1 MIHWI
6 HITRFGDF
14 TIMSLAAFAVAT
26 WLLVEDERRLAL
38 WWSVLFV
45 SGMAIVALTKM
56 AFIGWGIGI
65 HTLDFTGFSGHS
77 MRATAVIPVM
87 FYLIFQRAPSFVR
100 SCGVLFGF
108 ALAVLIGISR
118 LILHAHSVSEVVS
131 GTLLGGLISISFMW
145 IAGSLRKHV
154 FNRLRLS
161 LMLLALLP
169 APYVQPAPTQ
179 RWLTNVTLFF
189 AGHDKPHLRAACR
202 EAPSCPAD
210 AHEGNDEGAD
220 S

>member
-1 MIHWI
+1 MISWT

-14 TIMSLAAFAVAT
+14 SVMSIAAFAITA
-26 WLLVEDERRLAL
+26 WLLAEDERRLAF

-45 SGMAIVALTKM
+45 GGMAIVTLTKM

-65 HTLDFTGFSGHS
+65 HALDFTGFSGHS

-87 FYLIFQRAPSFVR
+87 FYLMLQRAHSPLR
-100 SCGVLFGF
+100 TLGVLFGF

-118 LILHAHSVSEVVS
+118 LVLHAHSVSEVVS
-131 GTLLGGLISISFMW
+131 GTLLGGLVSLSFMW

-154 FNRLRLS
+154 FNRLRMALS
-161 LMLLALLP
+161 LLALLP

-179 RWLTNVTLFF
+179 QWLTNVALFF
-189 AGHDKPHLRAACR
+189 AGHDKPHLRIGCQKV
-202 EAPSCPAD
+202 PHCPAGGHD
-210 AHEGNDEGAD
+210 VDG
-220 S
+220 

>member
-1 MIHWI
+1 MIHWT
-6 HITRFGDF
+6 HITRFGDL
-14 TIMSLAAFAVAT
+14 TAMSLAAFAIAA

-38 WWSVLFV
+38 WWSVLFIG
-45 SGMAIVALTKM
+45 GMAIVALTKM

-87 FYLIFQRAPSFVR
+87 FYLILQRAPSLMR
-100 SCGVLFGF
+100 TCGVLFGF

-118 LILHAHSVSEVVS
+118 LMLHAHSVSEVVS
-131 GTLLGGLISISFMW
+131 GTLLGGLVSISFMW

-154 FNRLRLS
+154 FNRLRLG
-161 LMLLALLP
+161 LILLALLP

-179 RWLTNVTLFF
+179 QWLTNVTLFF
-189 AGHDKPHLRAACR
+189 TGHDKPHLRAICR
-202 EAPSCPAD
+202 ELHHCPAD
-210 AHEGNDEGAD
+210 AHNGNNDDTD